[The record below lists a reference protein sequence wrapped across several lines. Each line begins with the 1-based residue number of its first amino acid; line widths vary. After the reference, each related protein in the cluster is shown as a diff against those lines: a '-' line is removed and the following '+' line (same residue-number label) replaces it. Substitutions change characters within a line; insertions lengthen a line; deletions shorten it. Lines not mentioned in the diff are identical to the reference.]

1 MQKKKIILLVGPT
14 GAGKSAVGLY
24 LAKGLN
30 GEIISC
36 DSMQIYK
43 GMDIITAKPSKKALE
58 TTPHHLIGVLKPEKE
73 YNVSRYRRQSL
84 KELNKILKK
93 GKVPI
98 FVGGTGLYMT
108 ALVDGIFKGKAKDER
123 LRAKLYKEA
132 GLYGSAYLHKRLKK
146 SDPESASRIHPNDTR
161 RIIRALEVMAV
172 CGRPIS
178 LLQKQ
183 RKGLRDDFDVRIFC
197 LDMDR
202 DKLYKRIDSRVDKMF
217 RQGLVKEAKR
227 LSKRKLGK
235 TASYAIG
242 LRELKGYFS
251 DEYSL
256 DDAKQLIKRNSRQY
270 AKRQLTWFRKD
281 KSISWV
287 RLKGDESPKIV
298 AARIL
303 SELN

>member
-1 MQKKKIILLVGPT
+1 MGPT
-14 GAGKSAVGLY
+14 GVGKSAVGLY

-43 GMDIITAKPSKKALE
+43 GMDIITAKPSEKVLK
-58 TTPHHLIGVLKPEKE
+58 TVPHHLIGVLNPEKE

-84 KELNKILKK
+84 KELNRILKK

-108 ALVDGIFKGKAKDER
+108 ALVEGIFKGKAKDER

-132 GLYGSAYLHKRLKK
+132 RLYGSPYLHKRLEKN
-146 SDPESASRIHPNDTR
+146 DPESASRIHPNDTK
-161 RIIRALEVMAV
+161 RIIRALEVIAI

-197 LDMDR
+197 LDTDR
-202 DKLYKRIDSRVDKMF
+202 DKLYAKIDSRVDRMF
-217 RQGLVKEAKR
+217 RQGLVNEVKR
-227 LSKRKLGK
+227 LAKRKLGK

-242 LRELKGYFS
+242 LRELKGYFNK
-251 DEYSL
+251 EYSL
-256 DDAKQLIKRNSRQY
+256 DEAKQLIKRNSRQY

-281 KSISWV
+281 KSISWF
-287 RLKGDESPKIV
+287 RLKEGESPKAV

-303 SELN
+303 RELN